1 MIETATAINTLPS
14 AARQAGF
21 ESPSEQLITLT
32 YGQLQGLIVQAVQE
46 AIQPLQ
52 DRIEKLESAMTNTFV
67 NQCQFVNPPE
77 LESIVA
83 PQSEISQLREERD
96 QDRPEIAALRAQV
109 VSLEKDID
117 VLSDNQLIQL
127 RLIHELREKK
137 KEHGKTET
145 TRAEKI
151 ERYLAARP
159 DHKATFETLRG
170 HLGVDK
176 FALND
181 AIKTL
186 MEASPGRFGIT
197 RTPGDKRKR
206 ALIMLPR

>member
-1 MIETATAINTLPS
+1 MQLLAEPIE
-14 AARQAGF
+14 AA
-21 ESPSEQLITLT
+21 P
-32 YGQLQGLIVQAVQE
+32 
-46 AIQPLQ
+46 QPLQ
-52 DRIEKLESAMTNTFV
+52 DRISY
-67 NQCQFVNPPE
+67 
-77 LESIVA
+77 LESIIV
-83 PQSEISQLREERD
+83 QLKEEN
-96 QDRPEIAALRAQV
+96 AAMAATQAHL
-109 VSLEKDID
+109 I
-117 VLSDNQLIQL
+117 DNQEIQL
-127 RLIHELREKK
+127 RLIHELKEKAK
-137 KEHGKTET
+137 RSPGKTELS
-145 TRAEKI
+145 RAEKI
-151 ERYLAARP
+151 EKYLAARP

>member
-14 AARQAGF
+14 TVRQAGF
-21 ESPSEQLITLT
+21 ESPSDEAITISVS
-32 YGQLQGLIVQAVQE
+32 QLQELIKGAVDQAIE
-46 AIQPLQ
+46 PLH
-52 DRIEKLESAMTNTFV
+52 E
-67 NQCQFVNPPE
+67 
-77 LESIVA
+77 
-83 PQSEISQLREERD
+83 EIAQLREE
-96 QDRPEIAALRAQV
+96 INSLRARTT
-109 VSLEKDID
+109 SLESTLDLEITRVCVDIAYD
-117 VLSDNQLIQL
+117 RK
-127 RLIHELREKK
+127 RLAKLEHPK
-137 KEHGKTET
+137 KEPGKTELS
-145 TRAEKI
+145 RAEKI

-159 DHKATFETLRG
+159 DHKATFETLKG

-186 MEASPGRFGIT
+186 MDATPGRFGIT